1 MNAKNMRRFGRAM
14 GAVALLSLLSG
25 CVSASEPATDRVA
38 SIRGTNLCI
47 INNSSTS
54 MTSLWRGFPDE
65 RPLPP
70 GATTCNSGREE
81 VMSDVANELRYFPLV
96 DGPRQSLFVK
106 ADNHWLNQ
114 PTALS
119 IIQVGEDQYTGACG
133 SFEINQVRTHETG
146 QVHGDLKRIA
156 DSENNIEFVLT
167 LTDSSAPVAGN
178 SCTK

>member
-1 MNAKNMRRFGRAM
+1 MRYSP
-14 GAVALLSLLSG
+14 AVA
-25 CVSASEPATDRVA
+25 ASEPATDRVA

-54 MTSLWRGFPDE
+54 VTYIWRGFPHE

-70 GATTCNSGREE
+70 GASTCNSGRE
-81 VMSDVANELRYFPLV
+81 VVISDVSNELRYFPLV
-96 DGPRQSLFVK
+96 DGPRQSLIVK

-114 PTALS
+114 PAATS
-119 IIQVGEDQYTGACG
+119 MIQVGEEKYTGAYG
-133 SFEINQVRTHETG
+133 FFEINQVRTHETG

-167 LTDSSAPVAGN
+167 LADRSAPVAGN